1 MKSLPKFLSFIRS
14 VLSVVLFPFRR
25 VKLNS
30 IKFKVSILYTVFLGG
45 ILFAFCTALY
55 FLLSIYFYQDID
67 VRLKIKVQET
77 VATIRSYVDIVKDK
91 PGALDYAVRKTF
103 FYDADY
109 PISIFD
115 MGKVKRLEN
124 RWQERAD
131 VMGMHDSYV
140 AFVSPDKDHV
150 IVTKNFPSRL
160 LQTFLQMTY
169 LPEKPGQI
177 VFNNV
182 LYRGDDIRVVTA
194 SYLSIDGVRHLLH
207 IGVSQ
212 RHITQL
218 LDRLAHFM
226 TIGVPVIL
234 LLTSF
239 VGLILV
245 NRMLGPIEDIAKTA
259 SQITHEDLS
268 ARIKTRHL
276 DSEIKYLV
284 DSFNDMIVRLERSF
298 RHIND
303 FSSHVAHELKTPLA
317 IIKGESEVILSRER
331 TVEEYKTA
339 IGINLEEANRM
350 RTTIEDLLLLAKLD
364 YQPEIFRFE
373 TFDFSDFFF
382 EICEQARTLAVKRK
396 LTIKVSIPEK
406 KVFFKGDK
414 LHLRRLFFNLIDN
427 ALKFTP
433 APGQIALGLAY
444 NEKSIIATVSDT
456 GIGIPQRNIPK
467 IFERFYHAD
476 HRSEDDAIASSGLGL
491 SIVQSIVKIHNGH
504 IRVTS
509 KVREGT
515 TFHVTFPAA

>member
-1 MKSLPKFLSFIRS
+1 MKSQIKFLSFLIS
-14 VLSVVLFPFRR
+14 ALKIIISPFRR
-25 VKLNS
+25 IKLNS
-30 IKFKVSILYTVFLGG
+30 IRFKISILYTVFLGG
-45 ILFAFCTALY
+45 VLFAFCTILY
-55 FLLSIYFYQDID
+55 FLLSMYFYQDID
-67 VRLKIKVQET
+67 VRLRVKAQET
-77 VATIRSYVDIVKDK
+77 VSTIRSYVDIVKDK
-91 PGALDYAVRKTF
+91 PGALDYAVRKAF

-109 PISIFD
+109 PVSIFD
-115 MGKVKRLEN
+115 TGKVKRLER

-131 VMGMHDSYV
+131 VMGLHDSYV
-140 AFVSPDKDHV
+140 AFVSPTQDHV

-160 LQTFLQMTY
+160 LQIFLQIKF
-169 LPEKPGQI
+169 LPEKPAQV

-194 SYLSIDGVRHLLH
+194 SYLSTDGERHMLH

-226 TIGVPVIL
+226 TVGVPVIL

-239 VGLILV
+239 LGLILV
-245 NRMLGPIEDIAKTA
+245 NRMLGPIEEIAKTA
-259 SQITHEDLS
+259 SHITHEDLS
-268 ARIKTRHL
+268 ARIKTRHV
-276 DSEIKYLV
+276 DSEVKYLV

-331 TVEEYKTA
+331 TNEEYKAA
-339 IGINLEEANRM
+339 IGITLEEANRM
-350 RTTIEDLLLLAKLD
+350 RATIEDLLLLAKLD

-373 TFDFSDFFF
+373 SFDFSDFFF
-382 EICEQARTLAVKRK
+382 DICEQARTLAAKRK
-396 LTIKVSIPEK
+396 LSIKVSMPEK
-406 KVFFKGDK
+406 KVRFKGDK
-414 LHLRRLFFNLIDN
+414 LHLRRLFFNLVDN

-433 APGQIALGLAY
+433 APGQITLSLAY
-444 NEKSIIATVSDT
+444 NEKNIIATVSDT
-456 GIGIPQRNIPK
+456 GIGIPEKNIPK
-467 IFERFYHAD
+467 IFERFYHAG

-491 SIVQSIVKIHNGH
+491 SIVQSIVNIHNGH

-509 KVREGT
+509 KVRQGT
-515 TFHVTFPAA
+515 SFQVTFPVA